1 MCDNGN
7 AIELGAM
14 STKTAVHF
22 GAGNIGRG
30 FVAQFLHASGYEV
43 IFADVDAHIIAE
55 LQAADSYHMHEVGA
69 DSRSS
74 VVDNFRA
81 LNSRTQEAAVVAAIA
96 AADILTT
103 AVGARILQFVAPVIA
118 KGLDV
123 RPKNAAKLTIIACEN
138 ALGGTDIL
146 AEHVRKHAPAH
157 NAVFANCA
165 IDRIVTE
172 QSGGLDVTI
181 ESFFEW
187 VVDRTPFH
195 GHDGMNTAPDIYGI
209 TWVDDLAPYIER
221 KLFTVNTAHAAA
233 AYHRLDR
240 GWVSIREALATP
252 ELQAEVPAVLAE
264 TKALL
269 VAKHELDADEQQAY
283 IEKTLLRISNPHLP
297 DTCER
302 VGRHPMR
309 KLGRRE
315 RFIGPAAQHAER
327 GMPAWALLNAVGATL
342 RFDVPSD
349 EESVQLQELLSSGL
363 PANELAVAITEV
375 EPDHALFAHLVEVIQ
390 LRLDR

>member
-1 MCDNGN
+1 MDDNAHN
-7 AIELGAM
+7 VELAAM

-43 IFADVDAHIIAE
+43 IFADVDAQIIAE
-55 LQAADSYHMHEVGA
+55 LQAADSYHVHEVGA

-81 LNSRTQEAAVVAAIA
+81 LNSRTQEAEVVAAIA
-96 AADILTT
+96 AADVVTT
-103 AVGARILQFVAPVIA
+103 AVGARILQFIAPVIA
-118 KGLDV
+118 KGLDA
-123 RPKNAAKLTIIACEN
+123 RQKNAAKLTIIACEN
-138 ALGGTDIL
+138 ALGGTDML

-165 IDRIVTE
+165 IDRIVPE
-172 QSGGLDVTI
+172 QHGGLDVTI

-187 VVDRTPFH
+187 VVDRTPFL
-195 GHDGMNTAPDIYGI
+195 GHDGIGRTPDIHGI

-233 AYHRLDR
+233 AYHGIDR

-252 ELQAEVPAVLAE
+252 ELQAEVRAALAE
-264 TKALL
+264 TKSLL
-269 VAKHELDADEQQAY
+269 VAKHEFDADEQQAY
-283 IEKTLLRISNPHLP
+283 IEKTLIRISNPHLP

-302 VGRHPMR
+302 VGRNPMR
-309 KLGRRE
+309 KLGRNE
-315 RFIGPAAQHAER
+315 RFISPAAELAER
-327 GMPAWALLNAVGATL
+327 GMPAWALLNAIGATL
-342 RFDVPSD
+342 RFDVPGD

-363 PANELAVAITEV
+363 PANELAVAITGI
-375 EPDHALFAHLVEVIQ
+375 EPDHALFPHLVEVIQ
-390 LRLDR
+390 LRLNR